1 MIKVNLLRDQTV
13 RTKRAVAMPEVSR
26 TGLMLTAGFV
36 LLAGG
41 LGGSWY
47 YLDRQVEILTSRRV
61 RLEKQS
67 ADLEQL
73 KKQVDNFEKLKK
85 LRQSRIEV
93 IERLKEYQTGPVRLL
108 NHVIHALP
116 REGTIWL
123 TILNQTGDRVQ
134 IGGYAARSEAIPGFL
149 SSLSGSGMFKTVD
162 LELIEEEKAGA
173 RFALLCT
180 LLRKAP
186 TE

>member
-61 RLEKQS
+61 QLEKQS
-67 ADLEQL
+67 ADLEQ
-73 KKQVDNFEKLKK
+73 LKK